1 MASHPQEHSYLNHY
15 IALTDSIYKENR
27 AEEVGKIQQKY
38 DNEVLART
46 NDQLYFKWILTSVVG
61 SLICIIAVTFLQ
73 KMEKGKC
80 SAKQIEELEEKK
92 KVLTSSSQENER
104 YVIQISELES
114 QINDLK
120 MKKKAEVFHKEN
132 KEEQGEQRG

>member
-1 MASHPQEHSYLNHY
+1 
-15 IALTDSIYKENR
+15 
-27 AEEVGKIQQKY
+27 
-38 DNEVLART
+38 
-46 NDQLYFKWILTSVVG
+46 
-61 SLICIIAVTFLQ
+61 
-73 KMEKGKC
+73 MEKGKC

-120 MKKKAEVFHKEN
+120 NEKE
-132 KEEQGEQRG
+132 G

>member
-1 MASHPQEHSYLNHY
+1 M
-15 IALTDSIYKENR
+15 
-27 AEEVGKIQQKY
+27 
-38 DNEVLART
+38 
-46 NDQLYFKWILTSVVG
+46 
-61 SLICIIAVTFLQ
+61 
-73 KMEKGKC
+73 
-80 SAKQIEELEEKK
+80 EEKK

>member
-73 KMEKGKC
+73 KNG
-80 SAKQIEELEEKK
+80 
-92 KVLTSSSQENER
+92 ER
-104 YVIQISELES
+104 QMLC
-114 QINDLK
+114 K
-120 MKKKAEVFHKEN
+120 N
-132 KEEQGEQRG
+132 K